1 MTRAITLMA
10 CLGAVTGLSTAG
22 RVAGPLQAPQQEFR
36 VDVTDPRPVSAAV
49 RLIERHF
56 GRVVTYEDVSYV
68 AASEI
73 VDITEAVRRDGRMDR
88 RVLGMRG
95 GRLDLVYRPTSESV
109 DVQLDEVMA
118 QLLAEWNGDGHP
130 GEFRVEKVAGGHHV
144 IPVARKGSGESLEAY
159 TSPLEVRI
167 TIPYEGRDGL
177 LTLEVLT
184 KAISASAGRPVVAG
198 FPRGNLLNQARL
210 TVGAQNQTAREVLW
224 AALQAIDRNL
234 SWQML
239 CGVGDGH
246 PCAINVYSV
255 RME

>member
-1 MTRAITLMA
+1 MTRAMTWIA
-10 CLGAVTGLSTAG
+10 CLSAVTGLSTAG
-22 RVAGPLQAPQQEFR
+22 RAARPPEAPQQEFR

-68 AASEI
+68 APSQI
-73 VDITEAVRRDGRMDR
+73 VDITASVRRDGRMDR

-95 GRLDLVYRPTSESV
+95 GRLDLAYRPTSESI
-109 DVQLDEVMA
+109 DVQIDEVMA
-118 QLLAEWNGDGHP
+118 QLLAEWNGKGHE

-144 IPVARKGSGESLEAY
+144 VPVARTGRSENLEVY
-159 TSPLEVRI
+159 TSPLDARI
-167 TIPYEGRDGL
+167 TIPYERRNGEM
-177 LTLEVLT
+177 TLDVLA
-184 KAISASAGRPVVAG
+184 KAISASAGRPVIAVP
-198 FPRGNLLNQARL
+198 PRGNLLNQARL
-210 TVGAQNQTAREVLW
+210 NVGAQNQTAREVLW
-224 AALQAIDRNL
+224 AALQAINRKL